1 MSLLGNDTAYIDVII
16 SQNLQKLSYFL
27 EFVYYILILGNI
39 VNKFS
44 LDFKEKSCNWKFGK
58 LSSYAAEK
66 YESNLNKMVVGC
78 FVSYNPHLTSK

>member
-16 SQNLQKLSYFL
+16 LQNLQKLSYFL
-27 EFVYYILILGNI
+27 ELVYYILILGNI
-39 VNKFS
+39 VNKFF
-44 LDFKEKSCNWKFGK
+44 LDFKEKSCNWKF
-58 LSSYAAEK
+58 SSYAAEK